1 MTADHAALAL
11 VPIDAAPGTP
21 QRPSVSPV
29 AQRPRPLLPSGDRST
44 RIRAFLSDPEAGID
58 ALGAVAGAGR
68 DSLDLLDRISA
79 SQKRLNELNRNLV
92 PLIARFR
99 QNERSRRLW
108 RWFTGAQLE
117 HELSFANTCRE
128 VEACAELGVLESAT
142 LRELIDALRR
152 DSSRLDGEIGAIEED
167 IDLGRTVAT
176 ERFAKLR
183 ALTGCDAET
192 WQRLSRRVANLEA
205 TATALRLTQQ
215 QYAVAAEHGKTVVS
229 RFEEIRTLLIPI
241 WYQRMGFALF
251 ARRAGGA
258 HDHVDA
264 TSDPNTGA
272 AP

>member
-1 MTADHAALAL
+1 MTPEPAALAL
-11 VPIDAAPGTP
+11 MPKDAPSGAADRPGAPRSP
-21 QRPSVSPV
+21 RPSIAPL
-29 AQRPRPLLPSGDRST
+29 PRGDRSL
-44 RIRAFLSDPEAGID
+44 RIRVFLSDPEAGID

-68 DSLDLLDRISA
+68 DSLDLLDRVSA
-79 SQKRLNELNRNLV
+79 SQKRLNELNRSLV

-99 QNERSRRLW
+99 QDDRTHRLW

-128 VEACAELGVLESAT
+128 VEACAELGVQETAT

-152 DSSRLDGEIGAIEED
+152 DSGRLDHEIAAIEDD

-176 ERFAKLR
+176 DRFSRLR
-183 ALTGCDAET
+183 QLTGCDSET

-215 QYAVAAEHGKTVVS
+215 QYGVAAEHGKTVVS

-251 ARRAGGA
+251 ARRAGSAHEQPDASVGPDPGA
-258 HDHVDA
+258 P
-264 TSDPNTGA
+264 T
-272 AP
+272 